1 MLEKAREISP
11 NLTLRVL
18 CWCYTVVVLEDDD
31 IEATDPEVFLDGII
45 EPKVGLMVALD
56 ELLVGLM
63 VVFKL
68 THGWTYGW
76 RYGGVRTHGWTLT
89 VVFELMGGLTDI

>member
-1 MLEKAREISP
+1 M
-11 NLTLRVL
+11 TLRVL